1 MTADGKQVTELIDL
15 RSADDWSGAGRR
27 LSPDGKK
34 LLFADAPP
42 EGPDRHHLNR
52 RLYVMDLATKKVTEV
67 SEVPE
72 NATVFWSCW
81 SPDGK
86 KIAYTWRQRHDDV
99 VKKLAD
105 KPVAD
110 PGDVAVETEA
120 FLIVA
125 DADGSNAK
133 TIATGKTDN
142 ALDMPLLAI
151 DWR

>member
-1 MTADGKQVTELIDL
+1 
-15 RSADDWSGAGRR
+15 
-27 LSPDGKK
+27 
-34 LLFADAPP
+34 
-42 EGPDRHHLNR
+42 
-52 RLYVMDLATKKVTEV
+52 MDLATKKKTEV
-67 SEVPE
+67 AEVPE

-99 VKKLAD
+99 AKKLAD
-105 KPVAD
+105 KQVPD
-110 PGDVAVETEA
+110 PADVAVETEA

-133 TIATGKTDN
+133 TIASGKTDN